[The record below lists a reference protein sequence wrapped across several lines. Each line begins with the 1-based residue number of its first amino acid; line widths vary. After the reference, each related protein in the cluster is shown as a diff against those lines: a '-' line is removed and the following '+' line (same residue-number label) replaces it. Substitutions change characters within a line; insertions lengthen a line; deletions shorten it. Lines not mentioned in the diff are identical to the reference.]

1 MLVVMEKQKLTNP
14 FILRNRKLIPPQQ
27 YTGIDY
33 KIYAGPS
40 EEDQAHQFQI
50 EKGLFDA
57 NTNSQAALT
66 LRQHK
71 QQEI

>member
-40 EEDQAHQFQI
+40 EED
-50 EKGLFDA
+50 
-57 NTNSQAALT
+57 
-66 LRQHK
+66 
-71 QQEI
+71 